1 MILSLLLSGLLIGSL
16 TGLYVSVKK
25 NIELL
30 EKIEEFQEAVEVCL
44 DSLELQHQI
53 IESKTKIELF
63 SDEPVVR
70 SLVQDIAIAKMSV
83 LEVAK
88 VLDETIKNEEI

>member
-1 MILSLLLSGLLIGSL
+1 LLLSGLLVGSL